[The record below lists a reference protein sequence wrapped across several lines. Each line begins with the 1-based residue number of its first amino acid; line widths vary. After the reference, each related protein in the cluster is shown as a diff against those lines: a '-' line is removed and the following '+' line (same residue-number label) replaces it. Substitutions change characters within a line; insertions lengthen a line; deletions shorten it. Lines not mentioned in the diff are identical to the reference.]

1 MGSKNE
7 LKEID
12 TKNRT
17 CYYIDFRDILY
28 KNILICDNIMGLQSF
43 RIGFDEIDGLI
54 KSYNGI
60 RYLVLFGHLWYDE
73 IYDSIG
79 YKSKVLVIMK
89 KGFKNSIDH
98 NFARITIDSYSSL
111 PIEKILTFHNVII
124 LIKSIVNNN
133 ENCYYNIFLEI
144 RFAKRSV

>member
-124 LIKSIVNNN
+124 LIKSTVNNN
-133 ENCYYNIFLEI
+133 ENYYYNIFLEI
-144 RFAKRSV
+144 RFAKR

>member
-28 KNILICDNIMGLQSF
+28 KNILICDNFMGSQSF
-43 RIGFDEIDGLI
+43 RIEFDKIDGLI
-54 KSYNGI
+54 KIYNGI

-73 IYDSIG
+73 IYDRIE
-79 YKSKVLVIMK
+79 YKW
-89 KGFKNSIDH
+89 
-98 NFARITIDSYSSL
+98 
-111 PIEKILTFHNVII
+111 
-124 LIKSIVNNN
+124 KSISYN
-133 ENCYYNIFLEI
+133 EK
-144 RFAKRSV
+144 RF

>member
-1 MGSKNE
+1 MIG
-7 LKEID
+7 L
-12 TKNRT
+12 
-17 CYYIDFRDILY
+17 
-28 KNILICDNIMGLQSF
+28 NISG
-43 RIGFDEIDGLI
+43 
-54 KSYNGI
+54 
-60 RYLVLFGHLWYDE
+60 
-73 IYDSIG
+73 
-79 YKSKVLVIMK
+79 KVLVIMK
-89 KGFKNSIDH
+89 KGFKNSIDR

>member
-28 KNILICDNIMGLQSF
+28 KNILICDNIMGLKSF

-124 LIKSIVNNN
+124 LIKSTVNNN
-133 ENCYYNIFLEI
+133 ENYYYNIFLEI
-144 RFAKRSV
+144 RFAKR

>member
-43 RIGFDEIDGLI
+43 RIGFDEIDGVI

-124 LIKSIVNNN
+124 LIKSTVNNN
-133 ENCYYNIFLEI
+133 ENYYYNIFLEI
-144 RFAKRSV
+144 RFAKR

>member
-60 RYLVLFGHLWYDE
+60 RYLVLFGHLWYNE

-124 LIKSIVNNN
+124 LIKSTVNNN
-133 ENCYYNIFLEI
+133 ENYYYNIFLEI
-144 RFAKRSV
+144 RFAKR